1 MLYTGAME
9 KGQMHGKGALVYP
22 NGEKY
27 EGDFQ
32 HGKRHGYGVYSY
44 ADGGRFEGEWVDDKV
59 HGRGYRPTRGNR
71 YANFVALAP
80 RERARDATCL
90 GVHNIGCGRSSVGHA
105 AAARA
110 PKLRIPHARTAR
122 AQPFWGPIFA
132 RHGQIFP
139 DSQLV
144 RPRAC
149 L

>member
-59 HGRGYRPTRGNR
+59 HGRGVSIYSSGNR
-71 YANFVALAP
+71 SAEAP
-80 RERARDATCL
+80 L
-90 GVHNIGCGRSSVGHA
+90 
-105 AAARA
+105 
-110 PKLRIPHARTAR
+110 LRIYRGAHCASSEPHRGVPVPGSVPRVGRESYHARS
-122 AQPFWGPIFA
+122 G
-132 RHGQIFP
+132 GV
-139 DSQLV
+139 L
-144 RPRAC
+144 
-149 L
+149 